1 MLNILAMRS
10 KIWHFLIVSSIVL
23 TLFLL
28 AFNLQSSK
36 VQILWLLPVTYFF
49 SLVLTKKMYFV
60 SSGIASVILKIV
72 FFCRYIM
79 VPLLWGTAMQ
89 YTDID
94 VPDLD
99 YNSAVFLMAYELIV
113 VSLAIKIYF
122 SLNKRHNIVTE
133 APISLTKGGIIIFIV
148 IVLWGFF
155 VLKSP
160 ILKMHLFNFASA
172 TKEDFGLVGDMTLS
186 DIYGKASGVALII
199 FSIGL
204 IFIYVQI
211 ITLIARVK
219 KYPKLKLFFILV
231 ACILYISCVWSNGYS
246 VSRWNLIIGVL
257 FMINVLYVVYPLKK
271 NVINICGASLIAM
284 VIVLGSVLKLMSFG
298 KSDSSVKAVYEYYF
312 NAEFYDEYFSGVVPV
327 ANGIKVYEAKYQE
340 RTPKRIVVD
349 CFGTF
354 PYATKLFGVSDM
366 QVTEKFYHNITKRT
380 ELIMPNISISLFQFG
395 WVLSPIY
402 SVVFCLLAL
411 WFDNKNSRS
420 VDLYTK
426 LFYIILTFWCSIFM
440 AINVD
445 IICNNLW
452 PSVFGLWLVMLN
464 NKIYKNDTKNHTLLL
479 VK

>member
-1 MLNILAMRS
+1 MVAASN
-10 KIWHFLIVSSIVL
+10 
-23 TLFLL
+23 LFL
-28 AFNLQSSK
+28 
-36 VQILWLLPVTYFF
+36 FF
-49 SLVLTKKMYFV
+49 SFNEKMYFV

-219 KYPKLKLFFILV
+219 
-231 ACILYISCVWSNGYS
+231 S
-246 VSRWNLIIGVL
+246 
-257 FMINVLYVVYPLKK
+257 
-271 NVINICGASLIAM
+271 
-284 VIVLGSVLKLMSFG
+284 
-298 KSDSSVKAVYEYYF
+298 
-312 NAEFYDEYFSGVVPV
+312 
-327 ANGIKVYEAKYQE
+327 
-340 RTPKRIVVD
+340 T
-349 CFGTF
+349 
-354 PYATKLFGVSDM
+354 
-366 QVTEKFYHNITKRT
+366 
-380 ELIMPNISISLFQFG
+380 
-395 WVLSPIY
+395 LS
-402 SVVFCLLAL
+402 
-411 WFDNKNSRS
+411 
-420 VDLYTK
+420 
-426 LFYIILTFWCSIFM
+426 
-440 AINVD
+440 
-445 IICNNLW
+445 
-452 PSVFGLWLVMLN
+452 
-464 NKIYKNDTKNHTLLL
+464 
-479 VK
+479 

>member
-1 MLNILAMRS
+1 MRS
-10 KIWHFLIVSSIVL
+10 KIWHFLIVSSIAL

-28 AFNLQSSK
+28 VFNLQSSK
-36 VQILWLLPVTYFF
+36 VQMLWLLPVTYFF
-49 SLVLTKKMYFV
+49 SLVLTKKMYFI

-94 VPDLD
+94 VPNLD

-122 SLNKRHNIVTE
+122 SLNKRHDIVTE

-186 DIYGKASGVALII
+186 DIYGKVSGVALII
-199 FSIGL
+199 FPIGL

-257 FMINVLYVVYPLKK
+257 FMESTYKK
-271 NVINICGASLIAM
+271 
-284 VIVLGSVLKLMSFG
+284 
-298 KSDSSVKAVYEYYF
+298 
-312 NAEFYDEYFSGVVPV
+312 
-327 ANGIKVYEAKYQE
+327 
-340 RTPKRIVVD
+340 
-349 CFGTF
+349 
-354 PYATKLFGVSDM
+354 
-366 QVTEKFYHNITKRT
+366 
-380 ELIMPNISISLFQFG
+380 
-395 WVLSPIY
+395 
-402 SVVFCLLAL
+402 CL
-411 WFDNKNSRS
+411 REE
-420 VDLYTK
+420 
-426 LFYIILTFWCSIFM
+426 
-440 AINVD
+440 
-445 IICNNLW
+445 
-452 PSVFGLWLVMLN
+452 
-464 NKIYKNDTKNHTLLL
+464 
-479 VK
+479 